1 MKLFI
6 SLCLLVLTH
15 AVYAVQFQV
24 KGIVLDNEGKTV
36 PGAIVSVST
45 PNLSTLTNVDGFFQ
59 LEASLSNKT
68 LLLTVQHIGYLPYKQ
83 TIEST
88 NSDTLVIEL
97 SSV

>member
-6 SLCLLVLTH
+6 SLCLLLVAH
-15 AVYAVQFQV
+15 AVHAVQFQV

>member
-6 SLCLLVLTH
+6 SLCLLLVAH
-15 AVYAVQFQV
+15 AVYALQFQV

>member
-68 LLLTVQHIGYLPYKQ
+68 LLLTVQHIGYLPYQQ